1 MKLSCELTDTFGGE
15 ANYSWV
21 RRAELELPDTAT
33 ARQQI
38 TAAKAALGLT
48 GCRCVKSD
56 LGDLIEL
63 RPIGSCTVAFITF
76 ES

>member
-1 MKLSCELTDTFGGE
+1 MKLSCELTDTFCGE

-33 ARQQI
+33 PRQLI

-48 GCRCVKSD
+48 GCRCVKSY

-63 RPIGSCTVAFITF
+63 RPSGSCTVAFISF
-76 ES
+76 KS